1 MKKLILLSLVGILIA
16 GCGSE
21 SPSDKLEKLQAER
34 DRIEAQIEQ
43 VKQQINAQNGDIS
56 SEDLTPVTIE
66 KITPRSFEH
75 IINVQGTVES
85 DNNILIPAQ
94 YSGVVKKIH
103 VTEGQS
109 VKEGQLLAE
118 LDGAILENT
127 LAELEVNLELAKT
140 VFERQSRLWEKEIG
154 SEVQYL
160 QARTNMEAL
169 EKRLAAT
176 REQYKLTK
184 ITSPID
190 GNVDEIMLKQGEAVA
205 AGFPTIRVVRLSELK
220 IAAQLS
226 EEYIGQV
233 KSGQPVTVRLPVL
246 NKEFDSTISTVSQV
260 IDPQN
265 RTFLIEVLL
274 PAQDEAIQPNSLAV
288 LSIAN
293 YRTSDALTVPVDV
306 LQRTED
312 KQFLFTAQANSGSQ
326 NPSWTVSKVWV
337 ETGYRANNQ
346 VEILD
351 GLESGDHIV
360 VRGFQDLADGE
371 SVSASVAE

>member
-1 MKKLILLSLVGILIA
+1 
-16 GCGSE
+16 
-21 SPSDKLEKLQAER
+21 
-34 DRIEAQIEQ
+34 
-43 VKQQINAQNGDIS
+43 
-56 SEDLTPVTIE
+56 
-66 KITPRSFEH
+66 
-75 IINVQGTVES
+75 
-85 DNNILIPAQ
+85 
-94 YSGVVKKIH
+94 
-103 VTEGQS
+103 
-109 VKEGQLLAE
+109 
-118 LDGAILENT
+118 
-127 LAELEVNLELAKT
+127 
-140 VFERQSRLWEKEIG
+140 
-154 SEVQYL
+154 
-160 QARTNMEAL
+160 
-169 EKRLAAT
+169 
-176 REQYKLTK
+176 QYKLTK

-190 GNVDEIMLKQGEAVA
+190 GNVDEVMLKQGEAVA

-233 KSGQPVTVRLPVL
+233 KAGQPVTVRLPVL

-293 YRTSDALTVPVDV
+293 YRTGDALTVPVDV

-371 SVSASVAE
+371 TVSASVAE

>member
-1 MKKLILLSLVGILIA
+1 MKKLIISSLVAAFIA

-43 VKQQINAQNGDIS
+43 LKQQIAAENGDTLS
-56 SEDLTPVTIE
+56 KDLTPVIVE
-66 KITPRSFEH
+66 KITPQSFEH

-85 DNNILIPAQ
+85 DNNIMIPAQ
-94 YSGVVKKIH
+94 YSGIVKKIH

-190 GNVDEIMLKQGEAVA
+190 GNVDEVMLKQGEAVA

-220 IAAQLS
+220 IAAHLS

-233 KSGQPVTVRLPVL
+233 KAGQPVTVRLPVL
-246 NKEFDSTISTVSQV
+246 NKKFDSTISTVSQV

-312 KQFLFTAQANSGSQ
+312 RQFLFTAQANSESQ
-326 NPSWTVSKVWV
+326 NPSWTVAKVWV

-346 VEILD
+346 VEILN

-360 VRGFQDLADGE
+360 V
-371 SVSASVAE
+371 

>member
-1 MKKLILLSLVGILIA
+1 MKKLILLTLVVSFIA

-21 SPSDKLEKLQAER
+21 STSDKLEKLQAER

-43 VKQQINAQNGDIS
+43 LKQQIQAENGDTAS
-56 SEDLTPVTIE
+56 QNLTPVTVK
-66 KITPRSFEH
+66 KITPQSFEH
-75 IINVQGTVES
+75 MIKVQGTVES
-85 DNNILIPAQ
+85 DNNIMIPAQ
-94 YSGVVKKIH
+94 YSGIVKKIH
-103 VTEGQS
+103 VTEGQN
-109 VKEGQLLAE
+109 VREGQLLAE

-127 LAELEVNLELAKT
+127 LAELEVNLELART

-190 GNVDEIMLKQGEAVA
+190 GTVDEIMLKQGEAVA
-205 AGFPTIRVVRLSELK
+205 AGFPTIRVVRLAELK
-220 IAAQLS
+220 ISAHLS

-233 KSGQPVTVRLPVL
+233 HANDPVTVRLPVL
-246 NKEFDSTISTVSQV
+246 NKEFDTIISTVSQV

-265 RTFLIEVLL
+265 RTFLIEIVL
-274 PAQDEAIQPNSLAV
+274 PAQSDAIQPNSLAV

-312 KQFLFTAQANSGSQ
+312 SQFLFTAERSSDGQ
-326 NPSWTVSKVWV
+326 NPSWSVAKVWV
-337 ETGYRANNQ
+337 ETGYRAHNQ

-351 GLESGDHIV
+351 GLDSGDHIV

-371 SVSASVAE
+371 TVSATVAE

>member
-1 MKKLILLSLVGILIA
+1 MKKLILLSLAAMFIA

-21 SPSDKLEKLQAER
+21 SASDRLKKLQSEQ

-43 VKQQINAQNGDIS
+43 LKEQIATENGDPS
-56 SEDLTPVTIE
+56 SRDLTPVIVQE
-66 KITPRSFEH
+66 ITPQPFEH
-75 IINVQGTVES
+75 IIKVQGTVES

-94 YSGVVKKIH
+94 YSGIVKKIH
-103 VTEGQS
+103 VTEGQNIR
-109 VKEGQLLAE
+109 KGQLLAE

-160 QARTNMEAL
+160 QAKTNMKAL

-184 ITSPID
+184 VTSPID

-220 IAAQLS
+220 ISAHLS

-233 KSGQPVTVRLPVL
+233 KSGEPVAVRLPVL
-246 NKEFDSTISTVSQV
+246 NQEFESSISTVSQV

-265 RTFLIEVLL
+265 RTFLIEILL
-274 PAQDEAIQPNSLAV
+274 PPQSEAIQPNSLAV

-312 KQFLFTAQANSGSQ
+312 SQFLFTAQANSDSQ

-337 ETGYRANNQ
+337 ETGYRANNR

-351 GLESGDHIV
+351 GLENGDHIV
-360 VRGFQDLADGE
+360 VRGFQDLADNE
-371 SVSASVAE
+371 TVSATVSE